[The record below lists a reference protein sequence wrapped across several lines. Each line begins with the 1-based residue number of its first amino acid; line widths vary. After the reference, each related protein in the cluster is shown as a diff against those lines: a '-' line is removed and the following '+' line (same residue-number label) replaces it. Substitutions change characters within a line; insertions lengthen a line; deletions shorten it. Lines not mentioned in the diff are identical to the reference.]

1 MERERQLALQE
12 WIMKWNRLV
21 QNLMPEWP
29 QDCVRQNAE
38 TYRLWRTSEK
48 ESWVNCKD
56 SHFKTGLC

>member
-29 QDCVRQNAE
+29 KDYVRQNAE
-38 TYRLWRTSEK
+38 TYRLWR
-48 ESWVNCKD
+48 
-56 SHFKTGLC
+56 

>member
-1 MERERQLALQE
+1 
-12 WIMKWNRLV
+12 MKWNRLV